1 MRHISI
7 DSENNEG
14 NIEGYIV
21 NCLEENYQNFLK
33 DNLEDQ
39 NKLQIIINFIK
50 EKNIENIL
58 IVKNLNVEE
67 ECQGKGIGKS
77 LLEESLEDCDI
88 ALLISDKYENQ
99 REGFSLD
106 NFYESSDFI
115 SLLNTSSGNLM
126 CYPSEF
132 AEDLKEALNPKIKKS
147 IRLKK

>member
-21 NCLEENYQNFLK
+21 NCLEENYQNFLR

-39 NKLQIIINFIK
+39 NKLNIIINFIK

-58 IVKNLNVEE
+58 VVKNLNVEE
-67 ECQGKGIGKS
+67 EYQGQGIGRS

-106 NFYESSDFI
+106 NFYESSDFV
-115 SLLNTSSGNLM
+115 SLLSTSSGNLM

-132 AEDLKEALNPKIKKS
+132 GEELKEALNPKIKKR

>member
-21 NCLEENYQNFLK
+21 NCLEENYQNFLR

-39 NKLQIIINFIK
+39 NKLNIIINFIK

-67 ECQGKGIGKS
+67 EYQGQGIGRS

-88 ALLISDKYENQ
+88 ALLISDKYEKQ

-147 IRLKK
+147 IRFKK